1 MQANSA
7 SELDRDNP
15 DLRSARLELWETF
28 NRCWLTTLQRQLD
41 MTRDMFSRGGQQ
53 PAAPLSLLTAYMME
67 TLGQQLVQLCDGI
80 EKMGLVDYQMG
91 VAEEEILD
99 CKSCFYGTVGMAV
112 ADGCFT
118 QYLSSVWISC
128 SLNRQIHHDSRVG
141 VLSFPLCILS

>member
-1 MQANSA
+1 MEANPA

-67 TLGQQLVQLCDGI
+67 TLGQQLVQLCDDI

-99 CKSCFYGTVGMAV
+99 CELCFY
-112 ADGCFT
+112 
-118 QYLSSVWISC
+118 
-128 SLNRQIHHDSRVG
+128 
-141 VLSFPLCILS
+141 